1 MSKFFSKYKNFLFVL
16 IPFGFLWSI
25 KPLMPSWFFIP
36 PKSCLGGCGSIEG
49 MIPFVGWINTGIKF
63 LKSYEIFGLFTFRE
77 LTRSISKGIDSVLNF
92 TEAIFYNGFEN
103 LGIEPLPWIMLFGLA
118 IVYGLY
124 LRGWRLAL
132 LGGLCFFYLALFSL
146 RGIYELSMET
156 LSAIAVSAP
165 LSALIGLLFG
175 IVAAK
180 RKRFHNA
187 LWPVLN
193 VLQSLPHFSYLIIV
207 AIFF

>member
-1 MSKFFSKYKNFLFVL
+1 
-16 IPFGFLWSI
+16 
-25 KPLMPSWFFIP
+25 
-36 PKSCLGGCGSIEG
+36 
-49 MIPFVGWINTGIKF
+49 
-63 LKSYEIFGLFTFRE
+63 
-77 LTRSISKGIDSVLNF
+77 
-92 TEAIFYNGFEN
+92 
-103 LGIEPLPWIMLFGLA
+103 MLFGLA

-124 LRGWRLAL
+124 LKGWRLAL

-193 VLQSLPHFSYLIIV
+193 VLQITTTLLLFNYCSNFFWSRIKSWSNSNNNFCISLQ
-207 AIFF
+207 